1 VPSGQQQGQH
11 GSVQQPG
18 QQSMP
23 GGQQHG
29 MEASAINGMPCA
41 AVRAAPDL
49 IEAALAIAGIVVVV
63 APAAC
68 ASPAKPTAAV
78 RAVPARTAA
87 RARGRMRMVIPSFLV
102 SFHDLMSQSAHA
114 STLRNS

>member
-1 VPSGQQQGQH
+1 
-11 GSVQQPG
+11 
-18 QQSMP
+18 MP

-29 MEASAINGMPCA
+29 VEVSAIGGMPCG
-41 AVRAAPDL
+41 AVRAMPELIEL
-49 IEAALAIAGIVVVV
+49 IEAAPAVEGIAA

-87 RARGRMRMVIPSFLV
+87 RARGRMRMVIPSFLIRL
-102 SFHDLMSQSAHA
+102 HDPMSQSAHA
-114 STLRNS
+114 ATLRNS